1 MTADVGTVCRAPGL
15 EASRVARI
23 AVLDDDA
30 SVRNAIS
37 RFLKISNFKVDL
49 FARSIDFLES
59 LDRARP
65 DCLILDLHMPILT
78 GLDVMEYLKTSGI
91 DFAIVIVS
99 ADDEPSMREACSNL
113 GAISFLRKPLDGDLL
128 LQVIGAVRSRPHRE
142 PGPNYWGRA

>member
-1 MTADVGTVCRAPGL
+1 MAQVGTACCEPGL
-15 EASRVARI
+15 DAARLARI

-59 LDRARP
+59 LDRTRP

-128 LQVIGAVRSRPHRE
+128 LQVIETVQSKPHR
-142 PGPNYWGRA
+142 GASQYYWGRA